1 VVSSRKGSSVSLQKI
16 LPRIDAPASKG
27 LTAEQARERLINGYG
42 NSAPVSAERTVT
54 EILRD
59 NVCTYFNLVFF
70 ILALLVALVGSF
82 KNLTFFPIVLI
93 NTAIGIIQEL
103 RARKTLSRL
112 KLETEPNAVVIR
124 GGEVVTL
131 PADQVV
137 LDDIALFSAGNRIYA
152 DAVVVSGECRVNE
165 ALVTGEAD
173 EVVKQPGST
182 LLSGSFVV
190 SGTCRA
196 RLDKVGADAYA
207 AQLTA
212 EAKKQSRDNQSVILK
227 SLTRLVQVI
236 GFLII
241 PLGIALYI
249 QQSAVLG
256 RSVTDSVVST
266 VGALVGMIPEGLYLL
281 VSIALTVSV
290 LRLAQKKTL
299 VHNMGCIETLARV
312 DVLCVDK
319 TGTITE
325 TTMSV
330 SDVIPLGDVPTADI
344 EQLLSD
350 YAAAM
355 EADNET
361 MRALKVRFS
370 GKPRRRPSAVMPFS
384 SEKKFSAAT
393 FMGAGTFILGAPE
406 KILPNAGEEVSSLIA
421 EHSSRGGRVLL
432 LAQSAGALQD
442 LPVEDTRPLALV
454 VLSNAVRPE
463 APRTFE
469 YFTNQGVTIKVISGD
484 NPVTA
489 SSVAQQAG
497 IPGAEQYVDA
507 STLTTH
513 RKLLRAVQD
522 YTVFG
527 RVTPDQKRRLVRAL
541 KAHGH
546 TVAMTGDGVNDVL
559 ALKEADCS
567 IAMASGSDV
576 ACHVSQLVL
585 LDSNFSS
592 LPSVV
597 AEGRRVINNIGR
609 SASLYLTKN
618 IFSFLLTICALIFA
632 LQYPVTPSQ
641 LILYNAAFIGIPSFV
656 LALEPNTSRVRGKFL
671 ASAFLRALPAGLV
684 NFLALMALLLL
695 TPRYGITDAELF
707 TMATYIIG
715 FVGLLMLIRLCL
727 PFTPLR
733 IALCVA
739 MTVLF
744 CGGAVLLSPLFS
756 LAPLSGRA
764 VLITVITCVASVPL
778 FAALSLIAQGLNQ
791 RALAR
796 ESRSPSRK
804 AKKILL

>member
-1 VVSSRKGSSVSLQKI
+1 MASSQKGSAVSLQKI
-16 LPRIDAPASKG
+16 LARIEAPADRG
-27 LTAEQARERLINGYG
+27 LTAQQARERLINGYG
-42 NSAPVSAERTVT
+42 NSAPVSAERTT
-54 EILRD
+54 AEILRD
-59 NVCTYFNLVFF
+59 NIFTYFNLVFF
-70 ILALLVALVGSF
+70 ILAMLVALVGSF
-82 KNLTFFPIVLI
+82 KNLTFFPIVVI

-112 KLETEPNAVVIR
+112 KLETEPLATVVR
-124 GGEVVTL
+124 DGELITI
-131 PADQVV
+131 PADQAV
-137 LDDIALFSAGNRIYA
+137 LDDIAVFTAGNRIYA
-152 DAVVVSGECRVNE
+152 DAIVVSGECRVNE

-182 LLSGSFVV
+182 LLSGSYVV

-207 AQLTA
+207 ARLTA
-212 EAKKQSRDNQSVILK
+212 EARKHSRASQSVILR

-249 QQSAVLG
+249 QQSAVLS
-256 RSVTDSVVST
+256 RPVVDSVVST

-281 VSIALTVSV
+281 VSIALTVGV

-325 TTMSV
+325 TAMSV
-330 SDVIPLGDVPTADI
+330 SDVIPLCAAREDAEALLAD
-344 EQLLSD
+344 
-350 YAAAM
+350 YVAAM

-361 MRALKVRFS
+361 MRALKNRFS
-370 GKPRRRPSAVMPFS
+370 GKAKRRAVAVMPFS
-384 SEKKFSAAT
+384 PEKKFSAAS
-393 FMGAGTFILGAPE
+393 FAGAGTFILGAPE
-406 KILPNAGEEVSSLIA
+406 KILPDLGGEAARLIT
-421 EHSSRGGRVLL
+421 EHSERGSRVLL
-432 LAQSAGALQD
+432 FAKSGAAIKDLPDAGAA
-442 LPVEDTRPLALV
+442 PLALV
-454 VLSNAVRPE
+454 VLSNAVRPD
-463 APRTFE
+463 AIKTFE
-469 YFTNQGVTIKVISGD
+469 YFTRQGVTIKVISGD

-513 RKLLRAVQD
+513 RKLVRAAQE

-527 RVTPDQKRRLVRAL
+527 RVTPDQKRRLVRVL
-541 KAHGH
+541 KSLGH

-618 IFSFLLTICALIFA
+618 IFSFLLTICALIFT

-641 LILYNAAFIGIPSFV
+641 LVLYNAAFIGIPSFF
-656 LALEPNTSRVRGKFL
+656 LALEPNTSRVRGSFL
-671 ASAFLRALPAGLV
+671 PSAFLRALPAGLV
-684 NFLALMALLLL
+684 NFLALMTLLLVA
-695 TPRYGITDAELF
+695 PRYGIADAELF
-707 TMATYIIG
+707 TLATYTIG

-727 PFTPLR
+727 PFNALR
-733 IALCVA
+733 AALCVA
-739 MTVLF
+739 MVAIF
-744 CGGAVLLSPLFS
+744 CGGAALLGPLFS

-764 VLITVITCVASVPL
+764 VVIAVIVCAACVPL
-778 FAALSLIAQGLNQ
+778 FIALSLITRFIDRRTAEREG
-791 RALAR
+791 RAGR
-796 ESRSPSRK
+796 R

>member
-1 VVSSRKGSSVSLQKI
+1 MVSSRKGNAVSLQKI
-16 LPRIDAPASKG
+16 LARIEAPASRG
-27 LTAEQARERLINGYG
+27 LTAQQARERLQNGYG
-42 NSAPVSAERTVT
+42 NSAPVSAERTVA

-59 NVCTYFNLVFF
+59 NIFTYFNLVFF
-70 ILALLVALVGSF
+70 VLAMLVALVGSF
-82 KNLTFFPIVLI
+82 KNLTFFPIVVI

-112 KLETEPNAVVIR
+112 KLETEPLAVVVR
-124 GGEVVTL
+124 DGELVSI
-131 PADQVV
+131 PAEQAV
-137 LDDIALFSAGNRIYA
+137 LDDIAVFSAGNRIYA
-152 DAVVVSGECRVNE
+152 DAIVLSGECRVNE

-173 EVVKQPGST
+173 EVIKQPGST

-207 AQLTA
+207 AKLTA
-212 EAKKQSRDNQSVILK
+212 EAKKQSKSSQSVILR

-241 PLGIALYI
+241 PLGIGLYI
-249 QQSAVLG
+249 QQSAVLS
-256 RSVTDSVVST
+256 RPVVDSVVST

-325 TTMSV
+325 TAMSV
-330 SDVIPLGDVPTADI
+330 SDVISLSVKPEEA
-344 EQLLSD
+344 EALLTD
-350 YAAAM
+350 YTAAM

-361 MRALKVRFS
+361 MRALKKRFF
-370 GKPRRRPSAVMPFS
+370 GKAKRRASAVMPFS
-384 SEKKFSAAT
+384 PEKKFSAAS

-406 KILPNAGEEVSSLIA
+406 KILPGLGGEAARLIA
-421 EHSSRGGRVLL
+421 EHSERGSRVLL
-432 LAQSAGALQD
+432 FAQSDAPIKD
-442 LPVEDTRPLALV
+442 LPGANTRPVALV
-454 VLSNAVRPE
+454 VLSNAVRPD
-463 APRTFE
+463 AKKTFE
-469 YFTNQGVTIKVISGD
+469 YFTQQGVTIKVISGD

-513 RKLLRAVQD
+513 RKILRAVQD

-527 RVTPDQKRRLVRAL
+527 RVTPDQKRRLIRAL
-541 KAHGH
+541 KAQGH

-576 ACHVSQLVL
+576 ACHVAQLVL

-597 AEGRRVINNIGR
+597 AEGRRVINTSG
-609 SASLYLTKN
+609 
-618 IFSFLLTICALIFA
+618 
-632 LQYPVTPSQ
+632 
-641 LILYNAAFIGIPSFV
+641 AARRC
-656 LALEPNTSRVRGKFL
+656 T
-671 ASAFLRALPAGLV
+671 
-684 NFLALMALLLL
+684 
-695 TPRYGITDAELF
+695 
-707 TMATYIIG
+707 
-715 FVGLLMLIRLCL
+715 
-727 PFTPLR
+727 
-733 IALCVA
+733 
-739 MTVLF
+739 
-744 CGGAVLLSPLFS
+744 
-756 LAPLSGRA
+756 
-764 VLITVITCVASVPL
+764 
-778 FAALSLIAQGLNQ
+778 
-791 RALAR
+791 
-796 ESRSPSRK
+796 
-804 AKKILL
+804 